1 MRAIRI
7 VDVIDLMDGQHRVI
21 WSNGRITIV
30 DDDEL
35 AAIEARER
43 KFTPTPQDAA

>member
-1 MRAIRI
+1 MTIRI

-30 DDDEL
+30 TDDEL
-35 AAIEARER
+35 AAIEAREA
-43 KFTPTPQDAA
+43 KFTPDPRSAA